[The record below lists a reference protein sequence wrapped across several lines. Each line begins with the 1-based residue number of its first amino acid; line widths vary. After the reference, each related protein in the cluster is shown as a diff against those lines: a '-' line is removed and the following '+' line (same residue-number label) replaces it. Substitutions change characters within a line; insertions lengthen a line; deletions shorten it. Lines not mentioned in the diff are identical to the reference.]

1 MRKIILIYGL
11 IAGAIVSALMFMTMP
26 FWENGTINFDNGE
39 LVGYT
44 SMVIALSLVFFGVK
58 SCRDQFY
65 NGSITFW
72 QAFKAGLLITL
83 IASLM
88 YALSWEIAHR
98 TVAKGFTEKMT
109 QHYIEKVKSE
119 AKNEAELQAAM
130 QEMENFKEWYKNPAL
145 RFGITLMEILP
156 VGIVISLIS
165 ALLLRRKEILPLT
178 LL

>member
-1 MRKIILIYGL
+1 MKKIILVYGL
-11 IAGAIVSALMFMTMP
+11 ISGAIVSALMFMTMP
-26 FWENGTINFDNGE
+26 LWDNGTINFDNGE

-109 QHYIEKVKSE
+109 QHYVEKVKRE
-119 AKNEAELQAAM
+119 AKNEAEVQAAM
-130 QEMENFKEWYKNPAL
+130 QEMENFKEWYKNPLL
-145 RFGITLMEILP
+145 RFGMTIMEILP
-156 VGIVISLIS
+156 VGIAITVIS
-165 ALLLRRKEILPLT
+165 ALLLRKKQVLPLN
-178 LL
+178 